1 MTCLTSVLPLGGA
14 LVPTRPLRSGIHSST
29 PRRRLSA
36 LAPLKPHLVAE
47 PESVQHAAPAAAAP
61 PPPPPRDATPSAPRQ
76 PLFGDAL
83 LESTR
88 PQLRTVF
95 DADRWVMHRS
105 VNRYFRHLWDLPRSR
120 LLLGL
125 AAPLAYVLGLSA
137 VVCAYGAAQQ
147 AGLLPSLLP
156 SLAGAA
162 RMREL
167 YNLTSPTLALL
178 LVFRTNAS
186 YARWDEGRKMW
197 GMVLNRTRNICR
209 LGLAW
214 IGDDKRELRSMLEEL
229 EGILLP
235 HEIEGVLRASHRPNY
250 VLQVLAQIVRT
261 AGLPTAATL
270 RMEDDLTNFGDSL
283 GGCER
288 LLRTPIPLFYTRHT
302 SRFLMIWLTFLPAT
316 LWPACGLLTLPLV
329 FLISFLLLGVD
340 KIGVSIEEPFS
351 ILELETI
358 ASRALENVHE
368 LAAMHDGVAD
378 IPLGGGSSSSSSS
391 NRASSNRGAGTGR
404 LHPSFGVYS
413 SSNGS
418 SGANGSGGHHGS
430 GLIGHVSSIVSAAT
444 MVSLARPATA

>member
-1 MTCLTSVLPLGGA
+1 MNL
-14 LVPTRPLRSGIHSST
+14 
-29 PRRRLSA
+29 
-36 LAPLKPHLVAE
+36 
-47 PESVQHAAPAAAAP
+47 P
-61 PPPPPRDATPSAPRQ
+61 PPT
-76 PLFGDAL
+76 
-83 LESTR
+83 T
-88 PQLRTVF
+88 TV
-95 DADRWVMHRS
+95 
-105 VNRYFRHLWDLPRSR
+105 
-120 LLLGL
+120 
-125 AAPLAYVLGLSA
+125 
-137 VVCAYGAAQQ
+137 
-147 AGLLPSLLP
+147 
-156 SLAGAA
+156 
-162 RMREL
+162 
-167 YNLTSPTLALL
+167 
-178 LVFRTNAS
+178 
-186 YARWDEGRKMW
+186 
-197 GMVLNRTRNICR
+197 
-209 LGLAW
+209 
-214 IGDDKRELRSMLEEL
+214 
-229 EGILLP
+229 
-235 HEIEGVLRASHRPNY
+235 
-250 VLQVLAQIVRT
+250 QVLAQIVRT

-329 FLISFLLLGVD
+329 FLISFLLLGERCVVWVWGDRGAEGICGGSKVVCFPSARGAPVSQALLQNRACSKLVASSKFVASTANDSSLHLHPALPPTPGVD

-368 LAAMHDGVAD
+368 LAAMHDGVAA